1 MAYQSGR
8 APMAYSAPWLQ
19 AELDKIARAQT
30 EPVPFAFLEPQT
42 VPPAKPRNGMIVLAA
57 APWDP
62 GAGAGYYG
70 YWSGAWAKL

>member
-8 APMAYSAPWLQ
+8 APAAYSAVWLQ

-42 VPPAKPRNGMIVLAA
+42 VAPAKPRNGMIVLAVS
-57 APWDP
+57 PWNP
-62 GAGAGYYG
+62 GAGNGYYG
-70 YWSGAWAKL
+70 YLAGAWTKL